1 MGDWLESYSK
11 IMELNYWVD
20 TECIGAKYIPE
31 TQDWNV
37 KVKRSGKTIKL
48 VPKQLVFATG
58 MSGVPNIPKVP
69 GADLFEGDI
78 VPVEL
83 EIASLSVS

>member
-1 MGDWLESYSK
+1 MVWQNHLPYLPFPDDWPVFIPKDKMGDWLESYSK

-20 TECIGAKYIPE
+20 TECVRAKYNQK

-37 KVKRSGKTIKL
+37 KVMRGDKSIEL

-58 MSGVPNIPKVP
+58 M
-69 GADLFEGDI
+69 
-78 VPVEL
+78 
-83 EIASLSVS
+83 